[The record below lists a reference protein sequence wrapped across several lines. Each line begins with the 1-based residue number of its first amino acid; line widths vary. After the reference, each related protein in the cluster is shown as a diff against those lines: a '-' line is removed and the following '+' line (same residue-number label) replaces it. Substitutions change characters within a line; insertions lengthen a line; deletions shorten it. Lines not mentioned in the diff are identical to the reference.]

1 MPSSSSSEAERLRE
15 QACSTPAAAS
25 LPVAMRPPGA
35 FSLPP
40 AAAHMHKAAI
50 AHDRNTCRHAGEKKV
65 KNGGSD
71 GHGVLCRCDAD
82 AARVM
87 GAAAELFYELDA
99 ALLCRRTA
107 AGGTSLGDQQSS

>member
-1 MPSSSSSEAERLRE
+1 
-15 QACSTPAAAS
+15 
-25 LPVAMRPPGA
+25 MRPPGA

-50 AHDRNTCRHAGEKKV
+50 AHDRNTCRHAGEEKV

-82 AARVM
+82 AARMV
-87 GAAAELFYELDA
+87 GAAAAQLYELDA
-99 ALLCRRTA
+99 ALLCRCTA